1 MPTKTT
7 RRAVVVFFRKIR
19 YNKKKERCAQEGRHM
34 LRIGYHV
41 SAAGGYTAMVR
52 RATALGANTFAFF
65 TRNPR
70 GGSAKAI
77 DPADIAQFLDE
88 CRAQDV
94 GPLVAHAP
102 YTLNPCAA
110 KPQVQEFALQAFR
123 EDLARM
129 AWTPGNY
136 YNFHP
141 GSHVGQGLEI
151 GIAKIAKLL
160 NEVLTEG
167 QETTVLLETMA
178 GKGTEVGG
186 EFSQLRQIIDQVA
199 LPQCVGV
206 CLDTCHVW
214 DAGYDLEH
222 DLDGVLT
229 AFDKHIGLDRLKAVH
244 LNNSLNDC
252 GSHKD
257 RHARITEG
265 KLSLEAIGRIIRHP
279 ALQGLPF
286 ILETP
291 NDDAGYAQEITLLR
305 TLYETA

>member
-1 MPTKTT
+1 
-7 RRAVVVFFRKIR
+7 
-19 YNKKKERCAQEGRHM
+19 M

-41 SAAGGYTAMVR
+41 SAAGGYTTMVR

-229 AFDKHIGLDRLKAVH
+229 AFDRHIGLDRLKAVH

-265 KLSLEAIGRIIRHP
+265 NLSLETIGRIIRHP